1 MALNIKRESTII
13 MGSSCPEEI
22 SDEIIT
28 LAQQLSR
35 LHGRV
40 RVAAESGGVHLY
52 IASPICLAEYG
63 PDELLPSKMHLAVN
77 ADKYL
82 GRHPYSEPND
92 FSAMCMKTGEIY
104 RISDLLQYTDLETR
118 GFRDTTHQVNVQQK
132 ISYLEP
138 DAHGNEIPRAPGS
151 EVSLDLLED
160 DHPVIDYLRLRDFS
174 VRQLVDQFDA
184 TFCTDT
190 DGYSYYRDLG
200 LGFKQSPK
208 HRLIFNI
215 IIKGVRRGWQARI
228 LEMKMRGSDGLKYH
242 WCYNSSR
249 REWTPVKVLHEDP
262 VNGIDTWRLVD
273 GLEKWDPPKYMTGPG
288 TRRNLCLMGYDAAV
302 AADKSWIG
310 ITEGP
315 LDAARLGPPFCAAL
329 GKSFSEAQADLC
341 KPYNTAVIAY
351 QNDTAG
357 EDFKSSVVRRL
368 RDIGVSV
375 IPVAPPEEFNDFGD
389 MQQEEADAFFADIK
403 TKHSLD

>member
-1 MALNIKRESTII
+1 MALNIKREQTII
-13 MGSSCPEEI
+13 MGSSCPSEI
-22 SDEIIT
+22 SDEILT
-28 LAQQLSR
+28 LAQQLSK

-63 PDELLPSKMHLAVN
+63 PDELQPSKMHLAVN

-82 GRHPYSEPND
+82 GRPPYDVPND

-104 RISDLLQYTDLETR
+104 KISELLEYSNLENR
-118 GFRDTTHQVNVQQK
+118 GFHSAQHQVNVQEK
-132 ISYLEP
+132 VNYLEP
-138 DAHGNEIPRAPGS
+138 DANGNEIPRAPGS
-151 EVSLDLLED
+151 EVSLLDLDD

-174 VRQLVDQFDA
+174 AKQLADQFNA
-184 TFCTDT
+184 TFCVDT
-190 DGYSYYRDLG
+190 EGYNYYRDLG

-215 IIKGVRRGWQARI
+215 MIKGVRRGWQARI
-228 LEMKMRGSDGLKYH
+228 LEMKMRGSDGHKYH
-242 WCYNSSR
+242 WCYNTTR
-249 REWTPVKVLHEDP
+249 NEWTPVKVLNEETGD
-262 VNGIDTWRLVD
+262 WSLVSALD
-273 GLEKWDPPKYMTGPG
+273 KWDPPKYMTGPG

-302 AADKSWIG
+302 ATSKSWIG

-341 KPYNTAVIAY
+341 KPYSTAIIAY

-357 EDFKSSVVRRL
+357 MDFKSSVVKRL
-368 RDIGVSV
+368 RNIGVSV
-375 IPVAPPEEFNDFGD
+375 IPIAPPEEYNDFGD
-389 MQQEEADAFFADIK
+389 MGQEDADSFFKDIK
-403 TKHSLD
+403 TKYSLE

>member
-1 MALNIKRESTII
+1 MVLKLKRESTII
-13 MGSSCPEEI
+13 MGSSCPSEI
-22 SDEIIT
+22 SDEILT

-52 IASPICLAEYG
+52 IASPICLSQFG

-82 GRHPYSEPND
+82 GRPPYETPND
-92 FSAMCMKTGEIY
+92 FAAMCMKTGEIY
-104 RISDLLQYTDLETR
+104 KISELLQYSDLEAR
-118 GFRDTTHQVNVQQK
+118 GFHDAQHQVNVQQK

-138 DAHGNEIPRAPGS
+138 DANGNEIPRAPGS
-151 EVSLDLLED
+151 EVSLDLLPP
-160 DHPVIDYLRLRDFS
+160 DHAAVVYLKSRDFT

-190 DGYSYYRDLG
+190 DAYSYYRNLG
-200 LGFKQSPK
+200 LGFQQSPR

-215 IIKGVRRGWQARI
+215 MIKGVRRGWQARI
-228 LEMKMRGSDGLKYH
+228 LEMKINGSDNRKYH
-242 WCYNSSR
+242 WCYNTSR
-249 REWTPVKVLHEDP
+249 PEWTPVKVLNEST
-262 VNGIDTWRLVD
+262 DTWDLMP
-273 GLEKWDPPKYMTGPG
+273 GLDKWDPAKYMTGPG
-288 TRRNLCLMGYDAAV
+288 TRRNLCLMGYDAALSSN
-302 AADKSWIG
+302 KSWLG

-341 KPYNTAVIAY
+341 KSYDQVVIAY

-357 EDFKSSVVRRL
+357 DDFKSSVVRRL
-368 RDIGVSV
+368 RDIGISV
-375 IPVAPPEEFNDFGD
+375 IPMAPPGEYNDFGD
-389 MQQEEADAFFADIK
+389 MSQEDADNFFDSIK
-403 TKHSLD
+403 IKNSLE